1 MQQGTSARRIRR
13 NDNPV
18 SGRRHTIAFV
28 AAALLI
34 ALPFSANG
42 QIGQATTPAVS
53 PAPASSAPA
62 TGAAPGALSQPA
74 QIPGGGVSGAAA
86 PAAPAAAA
94 PASAALP
101 GEHMISGADL
111 PEDLSP
117 WGMFENSDLVVKAVI
132 VGLALA
138 SFVTWT
144 VWVAK
149 TLELRGA
156 RGAVRR
162 DLRVLNNSMTLAQAH
177 DHLREGDSP
186 VSQLMRAAGQE
197 IRLSANLRADGLKER
212 IALQLERIELAMS
225 RKVSRGTGVLAT
237 IGSTAPFVGL
247 FGTVWGIMNSF
258 IGISNAHTTNLA
270 VVAPGI
276 AQALLATAFG
286 LVAAIPAVMI
296 YNVLARQTAHYRAYL
311 GDASAQVMRLVSRDL
326 DRAKLPMTQ
335 AAE

>member
-1 MQQGTSARRIRR
+1 MHEATSARRGGR
-13 NDNPV
+13 NWNAL
-18 SGRRHTIAFV
+18 SGRRHAIACV
-28 AAALLI
+28 AAVLLML
-34 ALPFSANG
+34 LPFAANSQTG
-42 QIGQATTPAVS
+42 QGIAPAASTPAS
-53 PAPASSAPA
+53 
-62 TGAAPGALSQPA
+62 GAAPGAPGQATEAPA
-74 QIPGGGVSGAAA
+74 SGVSGGSNAAA
-86 PAAPAAAA
+86 PAA

-132 VGLALA
+132 IGLALA
-138 SFVTWT
+138 SLVTWT

-149 TLELRGA
+149 TLELRSA
-156 RGAVRR
+156 RGEVRR
-162 DLRVLNNSMTLAQAH
+162 DLRVLNNSVTLAQAH
-177 DHLREGDSP
+177 DQLREGNSP

-212 IALQLERIELAMS
+212 IALQLERIELAVS

-237 IGSTAPFVGL
+237 VGSTAPFVGL

-258 IGISNAHTTNLA
+258 IGISSAHTTNLA

-286 LVAAIPAVMI
+286 LAAAIPAVMI
-296 YNVLARQTAHYRAYL
+296 YNVLARQTAQYRAYL

>member
-1 MQQGTSARRIRR
+1 MQQRTFARRIGRD
-13 NDNPV
+13 DNPV
-18 SGRRHTIAFV
+18 SGRCHTIALV

-42 QIGQATTPAVS
+42 QTGQATT

-62 TGAAPGALSQPA
+62 TGATPGALNQPA
-74 QIPGGGVSGAAA
+74 QIPAGGVSGAAA

-132 VGLALA
+132 IGLALA

-149 TLELRGA
+149 TLELRSA

-177 DHLREGDSP
+177 DHLRDGDSP

-212 IALQLERIELAMS
+212 IALQLERIEMAMS

>member
-1 MQQGTSARRIRR
+1 MQQGTSARRIGRIW
-13 NDNPV
+13 
-18 SGRRHTIAFV
+18 SLTIGRRHAIAV
-28 AAALLI
+28 MTAALLM
-34 ALPFSANG
+34 ALPFTAHG
-42 QIGQATTPAVS
+42 QMSGPTGGQANPGDPAAVS
-53 PAPASSAPA
+53 PVPSAPAPA
-62 TGAAPGALSQPA
+62 TGAAPSVPGQSA
-74 QIPGGGVSGAAA
+74 QA
-86 PAAPAAAA
+86 PAGGAS
-94 PASAALP
+94 ASAALP

-132 VGLALA
+132 IGLALA
-138 SFVTWT
+138 SLVTWT
-144 VWVAK
+144 VWLAK
-149 TLELRGA
+149 TFELRSA
-156 RGAVRR
+156 RGEVRH
-162 DLRVLNNSMTLAQAH
+162 DLRVLNNSVTLAQAH
-177 DHLREGDSP
+177 DQLRAGDSP

-197 IRLSANLRADGLKER
+197 IRVSANLRADGLKER
-212 IALQLERIELAMS
+212 IALQLERIEMAVS

-286 LVAAIPAVMI
+286 LIAAIPAVMI